1 MADIQLWQAPSH
13 EVQNFKEITDA
24 IQRIDDSN
32 LTEGQK
38 RQIVS
43 AFKAEAYD
51 MATEY
56 AWKKSMVK
64 LKETLGGLGAD
75 FIGDMLD
82 RKDIDEFSVLENVL
96 SDSDAIKIAEQIG
109 VLTPEGAMLLRHA
122 KEQLTYYFSSEATQ
136 KGQFLDMPHA
146 LSIIS
151 DCVKHV
157 LSFRIVTTDIPFMK
171 FKRLLL
177 ENDIKTG
184 DEIYSKIEVAPL
196 FYLRTICS
204 ILLSAIRKENGAHLE
219 HAATNLNAIIMSI
232 WNRIAE
238 EDRWNIGNTYKDMVA
253 NGNEKAANG
262 LKIALTKVKGFDYVP
277 ETVRSD
283 TFNYYAQ
290 KLLDVHYDFNNFY
303 NEPQAVKALASLG
316 SIIPKAAFAKCIRAY
331 LCVLMGNYY
340 GVSNAAVPI
349 VEEELSHI
357 ARERWHFYFSQIIMN
372 DEDVLY
378 HFQTD
383 SQIDRLRT
391 FLYRHGLNDLTDIPY
406 PNDKLYESILNSDFG
421 KARLIA
427 KKFSNKI
434 RGAE

>member
-1 MADIQLWQAPSH
+1 MADIQLWQAPNH
-13 EVQNFKEITDA
+13 EVQNFKEITEA
-24 IQRIDDSN
+24 IEKIDDSN
-32 LTEGQK
+32 LTDGQK
-38 RQIVS
+38 KQIAN

-82 RKDIDEFSVLENVL
+82 RKDIDEFAVLENVL

-109 VLTPEGAMLLRHA
+109 VLNPEGAMLLRHA

-151 DCVKHV
+151 DCVKHI

-171 FKRLLL
+171 YKSLLL
-177 ENDIKTG
+177 ENEIKQG
-184 DEIYSKIEVAPL
+184 DEMFSKIEVAPL

-219 HAATNLNAIIMSI
+219 HAAANLNTIIIII
-232 WNRIAE
+232 WKRIAE

-262 LKIALTKVKGFDYVP
+262 VKMALTKVRGFDYVP
-277 ETVRSD
+277 ETIRSD
-283 TFNYYAQ
+283 TFNDYAQ
-290 KLLDVHYDFNNFY
+290 KLLDVHYDFNNYY
-303 NEPQAVKALASLG
+303 NEPSAARALSSLG
-316 SIIPKAAFAKCIRAY
+316 SIIPKAAFAKCIKAY

-349 VEEELSHI
+349 VEDELSKI
-357 ARERWHFYFSQIIMN
+357 AKERWHFYFSQMIMN

-383 SQIDRLRT
+383 NQIDRLRS
-391 FLYRHGLNDLTDIPY
+391 FLYKHGLADLADIPY
-406 PNDKLYESILNSDFG
+406 PNNKLYESILNSNFG
-421 KARLIA
+421 KAKLIA
-427 KKFSNKI
+427 QKFNNI
-434 RGAE
+434 LRGIE

>member
-1 MADIQLWQAPSH
+1 MADIQLWQASVQV
-13 EVQNFKEITDA
+13 VQNFKEISEA
-24 IQRIDDSN
+24 INKIDDSN

-38 RQIVS
+38 KQITS
-43 AFKAEAYD
+43 AFNAEAYD

-64 LKETLGGLGAD
+64 LKETLAGLGAD

-109 VLTPEGAMLLRHA
+109 VLNPEGAMLLRHA

-151 DCVKHV
+151 DCVKHI
-157 LSFRIVTTDIPFMK
+157 LSFRIVSTDIPFMK
-171 FKRLLL
+171 FKRQLL
-177 ENDIKTG
+177 EDDIKVG

-204 ILLSAIRKENGAHLE
+204 ILLSAIRKENGARLE
-219 HAATNLNAIIMSI
+219 HATTNLNVIISSI
-232 WNRIAE
+232 WDHIAE
-238 EDRWNIGNTYKDMVA
+238 EDRWNIGDTYKDLVA

-262 LKIALTKVKGFDYVP
+262 LRLALTKVKGFDYVP

-283 TFNYYAQ
+283 TFNEYAQ
-290 KLLDVHYDFNNFY
+290 KLIDVHYDFNNFY
-303 NEPQAVKALASLG
+303 NEPSAAKALASLG

-340 GVSNAAVPI
+340 GVSNGAAPI
-349 VEEELSHI
+349 VEGELAKI
-357 ARERWHFYFSQIIMN
+357 ARERWHFYFSQMIMN

-383 SQIDRLRT
+383 DQIDHLRA
-391 FLYRHGLNDLTDIPY
+391 FLLRHGLDDLTDIPY
-406 PNDKLYESILNSDFG
+406 PNNKLYDSILKSDFG
-421 KARLIA
+421 QSKNIARML
-427 KKFSNKI
+427 SNNI
-434 RGAE
+434 RGIQ

>member
-1 MADIQLWQAPSH
+1 MADIQLWQAPTH
-13 EVQNFKEITDA
+13 EVQNFKEITEA
-24 IQRIDDSN
+24 IQKIDDSN
-32 LTEGQK
+32 LTDGQK
-38 RQIVS
+38 RQIAN
-43 AFKAEAYD
+43 AFNAEAYD

-109 VLTPEGAMLLRHA
+109 VLNPEGAMLLRHA

-157 LSFRIVTTDIPFMK
+157 LSFRIVSTDIPFMK

-177 ENDIKTG
+177 ENDIKKG
-184 DEIYSKIEVAPL
+184 DEIFSKIEVAPL

-204 ILLSAIRKENGAHLE
+204 ILLSAIRKESGAHLE
-219 HAATNLNAIIMSI
+219 HAAANLNTIIESI
-232 WNRIAE
+232 WKRIAE

-262 LKIALTKVKGFDYVP
+262 VKMALTKVRGFDYVP

-283 TFNYYAQ
+283 TFNDYAQ

-303 NEPQAVKALASLG
+303 NEPSAAKALASLG
-316 SIIPKAAFAKCIRAY
+316 SIIPKEAFAKCIRAY

-340 GVSNAAVPI
+340 GVSNAAMPI
-349 VEEELSHI
+349 VEGELSKI
-357 ARERWHFYFSQIIMN
+357 AKERWHFYFSQMIMS

-383 SQIDRLRT
+383 CQIDRLRT
-391 FLYRHGLNDLTDIPY
+391 FLCRYGLTDLTDIPY
-406 PNDKLYESILNSDFG
+406 PNNKLYESILNSDFG
-421 KARLIA
+421 RAKRIA
-427 KKFSNKI
+427 QKLNNI
-434 RGAE
+434 LRGID